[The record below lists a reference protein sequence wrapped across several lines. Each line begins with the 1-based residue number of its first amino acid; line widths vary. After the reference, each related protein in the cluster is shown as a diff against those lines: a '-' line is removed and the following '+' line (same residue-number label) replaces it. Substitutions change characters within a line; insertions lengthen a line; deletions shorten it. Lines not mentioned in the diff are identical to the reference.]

1 MSVVRM
7 PLFQFCMDAKPDL
20 ALGFGFSMDRFQFDD
35 SFRIPLFSEQDVTQM
50 RQAQWALIY
59 DGNDLAGYKALS
71 NMALLAFRIF
81 SPTCPPFIKFRLCEV
96 TEESTRLNQP
106 MTYNHAVPQARK
118 PHSLHEMEAI
128 RLGFEHLQAMD
139 GLSARTHNAIYFLY
153 RAFHCD
159 KWIDSFL
166 LMTSALESLFSK
178 DAHGGATDA
187 ISTRVASLLGSV
199 ERCTKKDVEELYD
212 LRSSM
217 THGRIVASDDPGEN
231 LKKLEHL
238 EHITK
243 ASFRKLL
250 ESERYHC
257 FCSKAA
263 RDAFMGTLNVAC

>member
-1 MSVVRM
+1 MPSVRM
-7 PLFQFCMDAKPDL
+7 PLFQFHMGAEPGFS
-20 ALGFGFSMDRFQFDD
+20 LGFGFSIDRFQFDD
-35 SFRIPLFSEQDVTQM
+35 SFRIRLFSEQDVTHM
-50 RQAQWALIY
+50 RQARWALIY
-59 DGNDLAGYKALS
+59 EGNDLAGYKALS
-71 NMALLAFRIF
+71 NMALLAFRIV
-81 SPTCPPFIKFRLCEV
+81 SPKWPPFIRFRLCDV
-96 TEESTRLNQP
+96 PEESTRLNQA
-106 MTYNHAVPQARK
+106 MTYNYAVSRALK
-118 PHSLHEMEAI
+118 PHSLQEMEAI

-178 DAHGGATDA
+178 DAPGGATDA

-199 ERCTKKDVEELYD
+199 NRCTKKDVEELYD

-231 LKKLEHL
+231 LEKLEHL
-238 EHITK
+238 EHITN

-250 ESERYHC
+250 ETEKYLC
-257 FCSKAA
+257 FRSKAD
-263 RDAFMGTLNVAC
+263 RDAFMGTLNVAF